1 MGKRRLCVGKIVNG
15 EATII
20 TDGGSEYMNDRP
32 AKRVDW
38 VTIRLVKE
46 KSVLYG
52 RRKISTPKDAMEL
65 VNGFLEYCDREQ
77 LVVCSLDTK
86 NQPTAME
93 VVSVGT
99 VNSSL
104 IHPREV
110 FKTSILSNAS
120 SVIIFH
126 NHPSGDPTPS
136 EEDKNITRRL
146 KEAGQILGIEVLDH
160 IIVADDK
167 FCSLKEKGFL

>member
-15 EATII
+15 EVTII
-20 TDGGSEYMNDRP
+20 MDGGHEYMNNKP

-38 VTIRLVKE
+38 VTVRLVKE

-52 RRKISTPKDAMEL
+52 RRKISTPKDAIEL
-65 VNGFLEYCDREQ
+65 VNDFLEYCDREQ

-86 NQPTAME
+86 NQPTTME

-146 KEAGQILGIEVLDH
+146 KESGQILGIEVLDH
-160 IIVADDK
+160 IIVTDDK
-167 FCSLKEKGFL
+167 FCSLKEKGIL

>member
-1 MGKRRLCVGKIVNG
+1 MEKRRLCVGKIVNG

-20 TDGGSEYMNDRP
+20 TDGGIKYMKDRP

-38 VTIRLVKE
+38 VTVRLVKE

-93 VVSVGT
+93 VVSIGT

-104 IHPREV
+104 IHPREI
-110 FKTSILSNAS
+110 FKTSIISNAS
-120 SVIIFH
+120 SLIVFH
-126 NHPSGDPTPS
+126 NHPSGDPKPS
-136 EEDKNITRRL
+136 EEDKNITIRL
-146 KEAGQILGIEVLDH
+146 KEAGQILGIELLDH

-167 FCSLKEKGFL
+167 FCSLKEKGIL

>member
-1 MGKRRLCVGKIVNG
+1 MEKRRLCVGKIVNG

-20 TDGGSEYMNDRP
+20 TDGGIKYMKDRP

-38 VTIRLVKE
+38 VTVRLVKE

-93 VVSVGT
+93 VVSIGT

-104 IHPREV
+104 IHPREI
-110 FKTSILSNAS
+110 FKTSIISNAS
-120 SVIIFH
+120 SLIVFH
-126 NHPSGDPTPS
+126 NHPSGDPKPS
-136 EEDKNITRRL
+136 EEDKNIT
-146 KEAGQILGIEVLDH
+146 I
-160 IIVADDK
+160 
-167 FCSLKEKGFL
+167 

>member
-1 MGKRRLCVGKIVNG
+1 
-15 EATII
+15 
-20 TDGGSEYMNDRP
+20 
-32 AKRVDW
+32 
-38 VTIRLVKE
+38 
-46 KSVLYG
+46 
-52 RRKISTPKDAMEL
+52 
-65 VNGFLEYCDREQ
+65 
-77 LVVCSLDTK
+77 
-86 NQPTAME
+86 ME
-93 VVSVGT
+93 VVIIGT

-136 EEDKNITRRL
+136 NEDKNITRRL
-146 KEAGQILGIEVLDH
+146 KEAGQILGIDVLDH

-167 FCSLKEKGFL
+167 FCSLKEKGII

>member
-1 MGKRRLCVGKIVNG
+1 MGKRRLCVGKIING

-20 TDGGSEYMNDRP
+20 TDGGQVYMNERP

-52 RRKISTPKDAMEL
+52 RRKISTPKDAIEL

-93 VVSVGT
+93 VVSIGT

-136 EEDKNITRRL
+136 NEDKNITRRL

-160 IIVADDK
+160 IIIADNE
-167 FCSLKEKGFL
+167 FCSLKEKGIL